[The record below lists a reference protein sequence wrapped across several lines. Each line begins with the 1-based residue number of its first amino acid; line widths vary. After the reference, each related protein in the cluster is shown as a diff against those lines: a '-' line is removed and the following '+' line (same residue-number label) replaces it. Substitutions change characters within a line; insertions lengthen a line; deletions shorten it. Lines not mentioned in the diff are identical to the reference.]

1 MKKWNY
7 SVQLPDESRVAK
19 AVARDV
25 PVSPKKLVN
34 LARAIKGM
42 KLSEAKRFLQLVVE
56 KKEAVPM
63 WRYHGKIAH
72 HRGVADRWGVP
83 QAKYPVKAAKHMLK
97 LLENLEANAE
107 NKDLDVERLR
117 IVHVGVHKSYT
128 LKRYMPRAFGRSTP
142 KFKKLSH
149 VEVIAVEEE

>member
-1 MKKWNY
+1 MKRWNY
-7 SVQLPDESRVAK
+7 SIQLEDESRVAK

-34 LARAIKGM
+34 LARVIKGM
-42 KLSEAKRFLQLVVE
+42 HLEEAKEFLKQVIE
-56 KKEAVPM
+56 KKQPVPL
-63 WRYHGKIAH
+63 WRYRGKAAH
-72 HRGVADRWGVP
+72 HKGVADRWKVP
-83 QAKYPVKAAKHMLK
+83 QARYPVKAARHMLK

-107 NKDLDVERLR
+107 NKDLDIESLR

-142 KFKKLSH
+142 KFKKLSNI
-149 VEVIAVEEE
+149 EVIAVEA